1 MPETEGG
8 MKNEKDNIRNRAL
21 RLLQEMKAEHAIF
34 AEEVRRRFGEL
45 DRHHKIGRETLTEH
59 RDLLT
64 GQDEKLAAVRSAIAL
79 VLSRLDEHGA
89 LFIEHAQK
97 LETLQDTVGKPTKT
111 DPNLSNHQERMMT
124 DTIHDN
130 GTHEEHQVQDWRSL
144 SWSAIFFGTLAA
156 LAISVMLH
164 ILGLGVGVS
173 AVDPNSRPSDALA
186 LIGGVTGIWFLVS
199 TAISLF
205 IGGFI
210 ASTLAHTFAG
220 GRAAI
225 YGLGVWALSTLLTMS
240 VVVPALVK
248 GAGNAMTAAGTIVD
262 RAGTLLGAAGN
273 TAMQAGQTAPAG
285 VLDRFQRTLI
295 GTPSG
300 QVDQGAVQDITSL
313 LGQLVTQG
321 DWSAQQRDQLVNAVA
336 KVANIS
342 PDDARRRVD
351 EVQSTINSSL
361 AQAQQKVRQA
371 AEATRQA
378 IATACYAAFG
388 AMLVGLLAA
397 FFGARYGEL
406 DEEHLPP
413 FARIRLKGHPGPS
426 PA

>member
-21 RLLQEMKAEHAIF
+21 RLLQEMKAEHATF

-45 DRHHKIGRETLTEH
+45 DKHHKIGRETLTEH
-59 RDLLT
+59 RGLLT

-97 LETLQDTVGKPTKT
+97 LETLQDTVGKQTKT

-156 LAISVMLH
+156 LAIAVMLH
-164 ILGLGVGVS
+164 VLGLGVAAS

-210 ASTLAHTFAG
+210 ASTLAHTFTG

-225 YGLGVWALSTLLTMS
+225 YADG
-240 VVVPALVK
+240 
-248 GAGNAMTAAGTIVD
+248 TAK
-262 RAGTLLGAAGN
+262 
-273 TAMQAGQTAPAG
+273 
-285 VLDRFQRTLI
+285 
-295 GTPSG
+295 
-300 QVDQGAVQDITSL
+300 
-313 LGQLVTQG
+313 
-321 DWSAQQRDQLVNAVA
+321 WRDN
-336 KVANIS
+336 
-342 PDDARRRVD
+342 
-351 EVQSTINSSL
+351 
-361 AQAQQKVRQA
+361 
-371 AEATRQA
+371 
-378 IATACYAAFG
+378 
-388 AMLVGLLAA
+388 
-397 FFGARYGEL
+397 
-406 DEEHLPP
+406 
-413 FARIRLKGHPGPS
+413 
-426 PA
+426 